1 MRTVAG
7 KNMLLYSPTISM
19 HIYKP
24 KTLNEGNLCG
34 LRDFTKREE
43 SDFNSKES
51 SSRELKE
58 RVLV

>member
-1 MRTVAG
+1 MRMVAG
-7 KNMLLYSPTISM
+7 KNMLLYSPKISM

-24 KTLNEGNLCG
+24 KIVNEGNLCG

-43 SDFNSKES
+43 RGFNSKES
-51 SSRELKE
+51 SRRELKE